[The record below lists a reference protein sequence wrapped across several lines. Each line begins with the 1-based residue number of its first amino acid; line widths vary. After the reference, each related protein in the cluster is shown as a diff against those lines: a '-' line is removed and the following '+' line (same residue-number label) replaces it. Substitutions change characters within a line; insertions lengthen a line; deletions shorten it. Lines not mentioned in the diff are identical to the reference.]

1 MTLQPNPKSTNL
13 FRSESDRYLAGVC
26 GGIAAY
32 FELDSTLVR
41 LAFIA
46 IILLGGSGILIYLI
60 LWLIIPAEGVE
71 HKSIMEATMTKI
83 QTPQP
88 KQPEKLKN
96 SRSLW
101 GLFLIGIGILML
113 LDNFGI
119 GRYLMLEKTWPSI
132 FIILGLLVLSR

>member
-1 MTLQPNPKSTNL
+1 
-13 FRSESDRYLAGVC
+13 
-26 GGIAAY
+26 
-32 FELDSTLVR
+32 
-41 LAFIA
+41 
-46 IILLGGSGILIYLI
+46 
-60 LWLIIPAEGVE
+60 
-71 HKSIMEATMTKI
+71 MTKI

-96 SRSLW
+96 TRSLW